1 MIEIRADRE
10 RVTIE
15 HNGKERV
22 ISAADQGEA
31 PYQRPVRIRAHDSI
45 GSVVLTLRWNWQAS
59 HVRVDVERWFSF
71 NEIMSTDVQTGDN
84 DGGLNLT
91 VYTAAGK
98 YKVSRLRKKK

>member
-22 ISAADQGEA
+22 ISAADQGE
-31 PYQRPVRIRAHDSI
+31 PQYQRPIRIRAHDSI